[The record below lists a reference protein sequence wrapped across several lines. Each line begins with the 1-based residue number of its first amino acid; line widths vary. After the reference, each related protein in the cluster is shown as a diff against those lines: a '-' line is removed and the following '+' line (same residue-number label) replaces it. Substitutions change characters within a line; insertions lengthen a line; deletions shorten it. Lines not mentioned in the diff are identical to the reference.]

1 EANYTLGPRTR
12 QHLLRE
18 KSGKIRPGLS
28 HPSQTPD
35 SPQDMRKGYLQGGSA
50 KRNLP
55 ASPPAPTAENKQA
68 GVAAGLFQY
77 RPNSSL

>member
-1 EANYTLGPRTR
+1 
-12 QHLLRE
+12 
-18 KSGKIRPGLS
+18 GKIRPGLPN
-28 HPSQTPD
+28 PSQATD

-68 GVAAGLFQY
+68 GVAAGLFPY